1 MTNLQHELLPMRLRE
16 SSGDEDLLKRPRQ
29 THHTDKYFGSAATS
43 LKKTKSKTTT
53 GTAAEKKDGWTGALH
68 LYEKGGKFF
77 IKLVYRKDG
86 FPHVCEHEIP
96 AEPYLDTVKLAK
108 YCPMWLLC
116 EMLACVGGDTS
127 QELGFTAVRKVLAQ
141 FVRNGMKNQGKHAAH
156 LCLVLFGLGTL
167 QPKSRAWTPQNDLAS
182 TYAFLQ
188 TLVRPN
194 NKLISVV
201 EYTQYE
207 VQLHRDQLVFRTKG
221 DRKLVA
227 DCHEA
232 FVQFLLKKASAKGLE
247 GFVFSFPE
255 DVVQDKPGNTYV
267 DTWGKH
273 RARNGLKVKLEL
285 EGTYLASGV
294 ADEDKPDDATIFLF
308 AQDEKNPG
316 RLKYAADVS
325 GHPIIKQKLGATK
338 VPELDRKDKDL
349 YNPLFENVR
358 YASIQYKVT
367 ASGLSKNKYPLGI
380 KCYGIKQVETDYTT
394 LTVMSKL
401 TLPHW
406 EAVHEAHKR
415 LSHAEADMLQAD
427 NDDDEDDMLKPV
439 RPTKRAKPA
448 APRPGPAKPAAPR
461 PAKSPEPEE
470 EEEEEESE
478 EEKSPKRQDTPERE
492 EAKPKPVFRPRVFP
506 KKTYKVFL
514 HPNLPESD
522 RDYLSQF
529 IRESGAKLLDS
540 LAPDVGII
548 VMTNVAIK
556 IMNNSPSM
564 ICNGNDL
571 KKLYPNAKIVTVTDA
586 KALIIAGFHNA

>member
-53 GTAAEKKDGWTGALH
+53 GTAAVKHDGWTGALH
-68 LYEKGGKFF
+68 LYKKGDEFF
-77 IKLVYRKDG
+77 MKLVYRKDG
-86 FPHVCEHEIP
+86 FPHVWEHEIP
-96 AEPYLDTVKLAK
+96 AEPYLDTVKLGR

-116 EMLACVGGDTS
+116 EMLACVDGDTS
-127 QELGFTAVRKVLAQ
+127 QELGFTAVRKVLTQ
-141 FVRNGMKNQGKHAAH
+141 FVRNGMKNKGKHAAH
-156 LCLVLFGLGTL
+156 LHLVLFGLGAL
-167 QPKSRAWTPQNDLAS
+167 QPNSRAWTPQNDLAS

-207 VQLHRDQLVFRTKG
+207 VQLHQDQLVFRNKG

-232 FVQFLLKKASAKGLE
+232 FVQCLLKKASAKGLE

-255 DVVQDKPGNTYV
+255 DVVQDKPGTTYV

-273 RARNGLKVKLEL
+273 RARNALKVKLEL
-285 EGTYLASGV
+285 EGTYLALRV
-294 ADEDKPDDATIFLF
+294 QDDKKDRYKIWLF
-308 AQDEKNPG
+308 AQDEKG
-316 RLKYAADVS
+316 SLRYAADVS
-325 GHPIIKQKLGATK
+325 DHPIIKQKIETTK
-338 VPELDRKDKDL
+338 AAVLNLDASDV

-358 YASIQYKVT
+358 DAGIQYKVT

-380 KCYGIKQVETDYTT
+380 KCYGIKQVGTDYTT

-427 NDDDEDDMLKPV
+427 NDDDDMLKPV
-439 RPTKRAKPA
+439 RPTKR
-448 APRPGPAKPAAPR
+448 AKPAAPR

-470 EEEEEESE
+470 EEEESE
-478 EEKSPKRQDTPERE
+478 EEKSPERQDTPERE
-492 EAKPKPVFRPRVFP
+492 EPKPRPVFRPRVFP
-506 KKTYKVFL
+506 NKTYKVFL
-514 HPNLPESD
+514 HPWAYKTESA
-522 RDYLSQF
+522 RDQF
-529 IRESGAKLLDS
+529 VRFIQQNGSKLLDS
-540 LAPDVGII
+540 LAPDVEII
-548 VMTNVAIK
+548 VLSPMSIK
-556 IMNNSPSM
+556 IMNSSPS
-564 ICNGNDL
+564 ISEGNDL
-571 KKLYPNAKIVTVTDA
+571 KQLYPNAKIVTEEEA